1 MSEDQR
7 GGGDWPGERV
17 LRLRRRLRMS
27 QGEFAR
33 WIGVRQQTVSDWETG
48 QHAPQGASRR
58 LLSMLAEERA
68 PYEAGSGTWEDGDDG
83 ADSRR

>member
-7 GGGDWPGERV
+7 GGGDWPSERV
-17 LRLRRRLRMS
+17 LGLRRRLRMS

-68 PYEAGSGTWEDGDDG
+68 PYEARSGAWEDGD
-83 ADSRR
+83 ADANG